1 MARPKTADTR
11 ERAIRAANDL
21 LHEKGYLGV
30 SMDSVASAIGVR
42 KASLYH
48 HFQGGKD
55 ELMLEIA
62 ERLVIHDG
70 SGFQRALNG
79 QTSTRAQLE
88 AMAAFVFED
97 RQRTERVLRDALR
110 FMPEEHQR
118 QIASRFYPE
127 VFNRVL
133 AVFEAGI
140 ERGELRPHDAR
151 LSTWAFMGL
160 ISELNEPRLH
170 TTWPDLA
177 TRLVSLLMDGL
188 LPEAPHKRKDHS

>member
-11 ERAIRAANDL
+11 ERAIRAASDL

-30 SMDSVASAIGVR
+30 SMDSVANAIGVR

-55 ELMLEIA
+55 ELILEIA

-70 SGFQRALNG
+70 SGFQRALDG
-79 QTSTRAQLE
+79 HTSTRAQLE

-110 FMPEEHQR
+110 FMPEEHRR

-127 VFNRVL
+127 IFNRVL
-133 AVFEAGI
+133 HVFEAGI
-140 ERGELRPHDAR
+140 ERGELRPHDAH
-151 LSTWAFMGL
+151 LSAWAFMGL
-160 ISELNEPRLH
+160 MSELNEPQLH
-170 TTWPDLA
+170 ITWPDLSS
-177 TRLVSLLMDGL
+177 RLVSLLLDGL
-188 LPEAPHKRKDHS
+188 LA